1 MDDRA
6 LYRLALPDG
15 PRLALGPPSAEP
27 QCLLPPEMTLD
38 GLLSGSA
45 DQFRRDLDQAPYLGA
60 HGSCA
65 DPRFKRWQGTRTV
78 AISRH

>member
-6 LYRLALPDG
+6 LYRVALPDG
-15 PRLALGPPSAEP
+15 PRLALRPPSAEP

-38 GLLSGSA
+38 GLLSGA

-60 HGSCA
+60 HAPAPILASSVG
-65 DPRFKRWQGTRTV
+65 REHER
-78 AISRH
+78 